1 MGVDKNASPQE
12 IRKAYRKLVIK
23 LHPDKGGDPEKFKE
37 MQNAYEV
44 LSDPKKREIYDKYGE
59 EGLKEGG
66 GADFDPFDFFGGF
79 GGFGS
84 RSRENVKRKCKAK
97 LVELKITLEDSYNG
111 GRKEVEYDRRIIC
124 PKCKGSGSSNPNAK
138 TTCSKCNGSGV
149 RLVVQRHGPMIMQ
162 TQTTCDE
169 CNGEGKQTT
178 CDECNGEGKIIKD
191 KCKECKGQMVKIIK
205 RKIGVDLEKG
215 VPDGHRYKMACEGD
229 EYPEVETGDLIIEIF
244 LQKHK
249 DFIRKG
255 ADLLY
260 KCEISLLEALTG
272 VTLAITHL
280 DGRRILIKSSPG
292 EIIQPQT
299 LKTVEELGMPFF
311 NSPFRFGHLYID
323 FQIVFPD
330 KLSDEQS
337 NKITEILNNERL
349 NHVGNVPK
357 DIEKYTLE
365 DYDASETN
373 SSYKGGKKEDWK
385 GEDDD
390 EDEEGG
396 GYHRTVN
403 CSNQ

>member
-169 CNGEGKQTT
+169 CNGEGK
-178 CDECNGEGKIIKD
+178 IIKD

-292 EIIQPQT
+292 EINQPQT

>member
-162 TQTTCDE
+162 T
-169 CNGEGKQTT
+169 QTT

-349 NHVGNVPK
+349 NYVGNVPK

-373 SSYKGGKKEDWK
+373 SSYKGGKKEDWQ

>member
-169 CNGEGKQTT
+169 CNGEGK
-178 CDECNGEGKIIKD
+178 IIKD
-191 KCKECKGQMVKIIK
+191 KCKECKGQMVKTIK

-311 NSPFRFGHLYID
+311 NSPCRFGHLYID

>member
-1 MGVDKNASPQE
+1 M
-12 IRKAYRKLVIK
+12 
-23 LHPDKGGDPEKFKE
+23 
-37 MQNAYEV
+37 
-44 LSDPKKREIYDKYGE
+44 
-59 EGLKEGG
+59 
-66 GADFDPFDFFGGF
+66 
-79 GGFGS
+79 
-84 RSRENVKRKCKAK
+84 
-97 LVELKITLEDSYNG
+97 
-111 GRKEVEYDRRIIC
+111 
-124 PKCKGSGSSNPNAK
+124 
-138 TTCSKCNGSGV
+138 
-149 RLVVQRHGPMIMQ
+149 
-162 TQTTCDE
+162 
-169 CNGEGKQTT
+169 
-178 CDECNGEGKIIKD
+178 
-191 KCKECKGQMVKIIK
+191 
-205 RKIGVDLEKG
+205 
-215 VPDGHRYKMACEGD
+215 
-229 EYPEVETGDLIIEIF
+229 
-244 LQKHK
+244 
-249 DFIRKG
+249 
-255 ADLLY
+255 
-260 KCEISLLEALTG
+260 EALTG

-403 CSNQ
+403 CSFKSGRGSGVRAVGDV

>member
-124 PKCKGSGSSNPNAK
+124 SKCKGSGSSNPNAK

-169 CNGEGKQTT
+169 CNGEGK
-178 CDECNGEGKIIKD
+178 IIKD
-191 KCKECKGQMVKIIK
+191 KCKECKGQMVKTIK

-373 SSYKGGKKEDWK
+373 SSYKGFMFI
-385 GEDDD
+385 
-390 EDEEGG
+390 
-396 GYHRTVN
+396 
-403 CSNQ
+403 

>member
-1 MGVDKNASPQE
+1 MGIPKTATPEE
-12 IRKAYRKLVIK
+12 IRKAHRKLVIK

-59 EGLKEGG
+59 EGLKNG
-66 GADFDPFDFFGGF
+66 GAEFDPFDFFGDF
-79 GGFGS
+79 GPFRT
-84 RSRENVKRKCKAK
+84 RSSQNVKRKCKAK
-97 LVELKITLEDSYNG
+97 LVELSITLEDSYNG
-111 GRKEVEYDRRIIC
+111 GRKEVEYERRIVC
-124 PKCKGSGSSNPNAK
+124 PKCKGTGSANPDAK

-149 RLVVQRHGPMIMQ
+149 RLIVQRHGPMIMQ

-169 CNGEGKQTT
+169 CNGEGK
-178 CDECNGEGKIIKD
+178 IIND
-191 KCKECKGQMVKIIK
+191 KCKECKGKMVKTIK
-205 RKIGVDLEKG
+205 RKLGVDLERG

-373 SSYKGGKKEDWK
+373 SSYKGGKKEDWQ